1 MKSAV
6 WLAVTVLLM
15 GLLPLPASA
24 FSYSDLSESEM
35 HTVQENLQITV
46 MESFPPTGA
55 EPFSCFDV
63 SPSGKIAL
71 KTGGGETKE
80 ILVLNENGDFLYG
93 FAVQTAG
100 EVAVGWENDD
110 VVIYFVRSDL
120 AVAVNEQGDIL
131 SIQKIEN
138 TIENNTYWN
147 QAVYAKKRV
156 CGESTYVMGDSHP
169 LLNIFSE
176 ASILQKIDANGN
188 KTVLYDASH
197 ALYQGIVLQTVAT
210 VFLVVFGVFIVISV
224 SKNARKETMS
234 VKTEENRKT

>member
-1 MKSAV
+1 MKPAV
-6 WLAVTVLLM
+6 WLAIVVFI
-15 GLLPLPASA
+15 GLLPLSASA

-46 MESFPPTGA
+46 MESFPPTGE

-63 SPSGKIAL
+63 SSSGKIAL

-156 CGESTYVMGDSHP
+156 CGESTYVMGNSNP
-169 LLNIFSE
+169 VLRLFCTP
-176 ASILQKIDANGN
+176 SILQKIDSNGN
-188 KTVLYDASH
+188 RTVLYDAAH

-210 VFLVVFGVFIVISV
+210 VFHYIPCNICLQA
-224 SKNARKETMS
+224 KNQGTAARLTKL
-234 VKTEENRKT
+234 

>member
-6 WLAVTVLLM
+6 WLAITVFLM
-15 GLLPLPASA
+15 GLLPLSASA

-35 HTVQENLQITV
+35 HTVQENLQIAV

-63 SPSGKIAL
+63 SSSGKIAL
-71 KTGGGETKE
+71 KMGGGETKE

-100 EVAVGWENDD
+100 EVAVGWENDN

-131 SIQKIEN
+131 SIQEIEN

-147 QAVYAKKRV
+147 QTVYAQKRV
-156 CGESTYVMGDSHP
+156 CGESTYVMGDSNP
-169 LLNIFSE
+169 LLNIFSGT
-176 ASILQKIDANGN
+176 SILQKIDANGN

-197 ALYQGIVLQTVAT
+197 ALYQGIVLQTIAT
-210 VFLVVFGVFIVISV
+210 VFLVVFGIFIVISAP
-224 SKNARKETMS
+224 KHRIREQQYD
-234 VKTEENRKT
+234 